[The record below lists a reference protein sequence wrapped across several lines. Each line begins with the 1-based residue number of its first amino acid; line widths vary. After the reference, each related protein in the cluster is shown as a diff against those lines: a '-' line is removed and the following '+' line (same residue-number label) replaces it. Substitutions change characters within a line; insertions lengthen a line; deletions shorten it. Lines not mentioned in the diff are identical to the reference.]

1 MTDVDEL
8 SFEDITFKEEEK
20 DEDDVE
26 DLLKCKFFFLKKIW
40 FSIFFLNK

>member
-26 DLLKCKFFFLKKIW
+26 DLLKCKFFFLKKNLVFYF
-40 FSIFFLNK
+40 FSQ